1 MTIIKHATNPAIFVG
16 TSDEFDTAQD
26 GEFSASGLWFFYVCG
41 KEGGLACL
49 SAEDAMQ
56 AGEKEF
62 FRRTENEIE
71 WECRFAEPEDIP
83 AAALEYLLTTGG
95 DAQEM
100 RSEDQTNLEQ
110 LAADQADDPRRKLAK
125 EYHVMDADQLLLG
138 LLRGLRK

>member
-1 MTIIKHATNPAIFVG
+1 MTTEKVLAKSDATG
-16 TSDEFDTAQD
+16 SDEQ
-26 GEFSASGLWFFYVCG
+26 
-41 KEGGLACL
+41 
-49 SAEDAMQ
+49 
-56 AGEKEF
+56 
-62 FRRTENEIE
+62 EIRSE

-100 RSEDQTNLEQ
+100 RSEDQANLEQ

-125 EYHVMDADQLLLG
+125 ENHGMDADQLLLG

>member
-1 MTIIKHATNPAIFVG
+1 M
-16 TSDEFDTAQD
+16 
-26 GEFSASGLWFFYVCG
+26 
-41 KEGGLACL
+41 
-49 SAEDAMQ
+49 
-56 AGEKEF
+56 
-62 FRRTENEIE
+62 
-71 WECRFAEPEDIP
+71 
-83 AAALEYLLTTGG
+83 LTTGG